1 MDVFRLVA
9 TTLSLALLAACGGGG
24 AAISSAADT
33 NEALPALIVVDAQS
47 AMTLVGGGAP
57 PTMTPTQA
65 EQAVQSILSTSNKLM
80 ISDITDIT
88 GARATRDAT
97 CNGVKCELS
106 FVDGSNTRTTEVSL
120 ADFSA
125 ASETNERYLEGYN
138 GESALVMTDTG
149 VTVGQSRAAGRFGGV
164 VFQFQVYGGWLME
177 TVFSLQSETETSDS
191 ETIIWL
197 SAYSFGNANRS
208 NPTGTGKAVWNGV
221 VIGADKNT
229 GHVIHGDALLDIDDL
244 ASPEV
249 DISFT
254 DIKNLNT
261 GGDVDDMNWEKLGLD
276 NGTFNSETTHD
287 GEIEGVFYG
296 AGHAEVGG
304 IFDKNDVVGAFGAA
318 RE

>member
-1 MDVFRLVA
+1 M
-9 TTLSLALLAACGGGG
+9 
-24 AAISSAADT
+24 
-33 NEALPALIVVDAQS
+33 
-47 AMTLVGGGAP
+47 
-57 PTMTPTQA
+57 
-65 EQAVQSILSTSNKLM
+65 
-80 ISDITDIT
+80 
-88 GARATRDAT
+88 
-97 CNGVKCELS
+97 
-106 FVDGSNTRTTEVSL
+106 
-120 ADFSA
+120 
-125 ASETNERYLEGYN
+125 
-138 GESALVMTDTG
+138 
-149 VTVGQSRAAGRFGGV
+149 
-164 VFQFQVYGGWLME
+164 
-177 TVFSLQSETETSDS
+177 
-191 ETIIWL
+191 
-197 SAYSFGNANRS
+197 
-208 NPTGTGKAVWNGV
+208 